1 MTQLSPEQLRAQRLM
16 NRRNVARDQKEREQ
30 KKRKLEMR
38 GKKVINGRVYVE
50 KAICKSKHD
59 ALKLEREIRAEES
72 DIPTAVSLSAQ
83 GWTVFAL
90 AE

>member
-1 MTQLSPEQLRAQRLM
+1 MTQLSPEQLRAKRM
-16 NRRNVARDQKEREQ
+16 MDKRDIARQQKEREQ
-30 KKRKLEMR
+30 QKRKLEMR
-38 GKKVINGRVYVE
+38 GKKVINGRVYTE
-50 KAICKSKHD
+50 KAICRSKHD

-72 DIPTAVSLSAQ
+72 DIPTAVSLSAK